1 MTWPETFGDTT
12 AEYIAAHDGAGFVG
26 GLSSLFWA
34 SGPDATSFLQ
44 GIVSQDV
51 EALAVGEVARSLLL
65 GPRGKLVAVLW
76 LLRGE
81 GRVGIVTDADRLDET
96 MADLGR
102 WRMRVDVALEADQRP
117 VFDVWGPQG
126 DLHTGNGWVDV
137 GGVLAA
143 ELSDVPIRRRLVAGI
158 DADGLRD
165 MAFTPIGGIVGTTV
179 RIEVGEPRMGID
191 IDERTI
197 PQESGLVPDAVSFTK
212 GCYLGQE
219 LVARIDTRG
228 RVNRHLR
235 AVRLNQAVI
244 PPVGA
249 DVILD
254 DSVVGTLTSVGESLA
269 LRAPVAMAL
278 IRREAVPGSDVM
290 VVWDGGAAR
299 GTIETLP
306 LLASPV

>member
-1 MTWPETFGDTT
+1 MNEP
-12 AEYIAAHDGAGFVG
+12 
-26 GLSSLFWA
+26 S
-34 SGPDATSFLQ
+34 P
-44 GIVSQDV
+44 
-51 EALAVGEVARSLLL
+51 RS
-65 GPRGKLVAVLW
+65 
-76 LLRGE
+76 
-81 GRVGIVTDADRLDET
+81 
-96 MADLGR
+96 
-102 WRMRVDVALEADQRP
+102 
-117 VFDVWGPQG
+117 
-126 DLHTGNGWVDV
+126 
-137 GGVLAA
+137 
-143 ELSDVPIRRRLVAGI
+143 
-158 DADGLRD
+158 RD
-165 MAFTPIGGIVGTTV
+165 WF
-179 RIEVGEPRMGID
+179 
-191 IDERTI
+191 
-197 PQESGLVPDAVSFTK
+197 PDAVSFTK